1 MKKIFKIIIAVITLI
16 FCILTLFCI
25 KVDKILLIEKIRDKI
40 VKTEENKKNINIV
53 TLIDVTN
60 LEDDRKYTTCSYI

>member
-16 FCILTLFCI
+16 FCVLTLFCI

-60 LEDDRKYTTCSYI
+60 LEDDRKYTTCS